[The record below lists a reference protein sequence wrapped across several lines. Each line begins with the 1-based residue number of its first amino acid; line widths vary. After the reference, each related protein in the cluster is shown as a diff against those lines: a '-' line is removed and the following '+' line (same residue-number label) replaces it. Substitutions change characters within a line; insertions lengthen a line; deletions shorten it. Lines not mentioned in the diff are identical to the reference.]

1 MKKLSLLLFFLAVT
15 LVSTHSFAQ
24 DADYFVGQWD
34 VTVKDTPNGTVNV
47 RLSLERV
54 DGKLMGKF
62 VDAASG
68 KETSIS
74 QINEQEKT
82 ITLYFFA
89 EGYDLYLT
97 LNQAGEDSLSGSLAD
112 SFTVTGQR
120 VKS

>member
-15 LVSTHSFAQ
+15 LVSSQSFAQ

-68 KETSIS
+68 RETSIT

-112 SFTVTGQR
+112 SFSVTGQR